1 MSRMNVPYFYE
12 PSLVALTS
20 THILSEETS
29 KHCVQVLRMKEGD
42 RIDLTDGV
50 GNVFEATI
58 TVAHKKNSTVQ
69 IQSQKFIERSQQ
81 KITLGISLLKNAT
94 RLEWLFEKATEM
106 GIHTIIPLICERT
119 IHERL
124 KMDRMQNILQS
135 AMIQS
140 QQTWLPTLSIPIE
153 FTNFIKHQNAAQ
165 KLIAHCEPA
174 DKKNIKAV
182 IPSDDCILL
191 IGPEGDFSTY
201 EISSATEHKYEAIHL
216 GPTRLRTE
224 TAGIFALSV
233 LKKF

>member
-12 PSLVALTS
+12 PSLVALNS

-42 RIDLTDGV
+42 RIDLTNGI

-106 GIHTIIPLICERT
+106 GIHTIVPLICERT
-119 IHERL
+119 IHERF

-140 QQTWLPTLSIPIE
+140 QQTWLPMLTMPNDY
-153 FTNFIKHQNAAQ
+153 TNFIKDHHAAQ

-174 DKKNIKAV
+174 DKNNIKD
-182 IPSDDCILL
+182 ILPGNDCLLL
-191 IGPEGDFSTY
+191 IGPEGDFSPN
-201 EISSATEHKYEAIHL
+201 EISFAIQHNYEAIHL

>member
-94 RLEWLFEKATEM
+94 RLEWLFEKAAEM

-119 IHERL
+119 IHERF

-140 QQTWLPTLSIPIE
+140 QQTWLPILTMPID
-153 FTNFIKHQNAAQ
+153 FTNFVKNQNAAQ

-174 DKKNIKAV
+174 DKKNIKD
-182 IPSDDCILL
+182 ILPSDDCILL
-191 IGPEGDFSTY
+191 IGPEGDFSPQ
-201 EISSATEHKYEAIHL
+201 EIEKAKMNNYEAIDL

-224 TAGIFALSV
+224 TAGIFAISV
-233 LKKF
+233 LKKN

>member
-1 MSRMNVPYFYE
+1 MNVPYFYE
-12 PSLVALTS
+12 PSLIAQTS

-29 KHCVQVLRMKEGD
+29 KHCIQVLRMKEGD
-42 RIDLTDGV
+42 RIDLTNGL

-58 TVAHKKNSTVQ
+58 TLAHKKNSTVQ

-119 IHERL
+119 IHERF

-140 QQTWLPTLSIPIE
+140 QQTWLPILTMPVDYA
-153 FTNFIKHQNAAQ
+153 NFFKDHHAAQ

-174 DKKNIKAV
+174 DKKNIKSLE
-182 IPSDDCILL
+182 PNNDLILL
-191 IGPEGDFSTY
+191 IGPEGDFSPG
-201 EISSATEHKYEAIHL
+201 EISMAAEHHYEAIHL